1 MLIILTDLKLREMRK
16 LFVTLLVF
24 AMSLSTFANI
34 DRPTEKVNA
43 ELRTRIVK
51 LLGEADFKVN
61 KELKASVVFMVNK
74 KGEIIVLSVNS
85 QEKSLDKYIKSKL
98 NYRLAGEKYALRGKI
113 YKMPIKIVKK

>member
-1 MLIILTDLKLREMRK
+1 MRK

-51 LLGEADFKVN
+51 LLGEADFKIN
-61 KELKASVVFMVNK
+61 KELKASVVFMINK

-85 QEKSLDKYIKSKL
+85 QEKSLDKYIKNKL

>member
-113 YKMPIKIVKK
+113 YKMPIKIIKK